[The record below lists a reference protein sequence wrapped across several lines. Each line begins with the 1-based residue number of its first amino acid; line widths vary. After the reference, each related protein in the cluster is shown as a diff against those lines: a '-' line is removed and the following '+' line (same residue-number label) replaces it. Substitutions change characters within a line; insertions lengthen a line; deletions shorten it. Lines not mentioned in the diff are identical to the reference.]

1 MGAQGPACHPSLV
14 KGTGRHATSRP
25 QEPACL
31 PLRHNPRLPCRAGA
45 ATRGPMLRSATFW
58 IVLGIAGLVAADLT
72 RNDGAALTFL
82 GRELLA
88 LIGWIAFWR

>member
-1 MGAQGPACHPSLV
+1 
-14 KGTGRHATSRP
+14 
-25 QEPACL
+25 
-31 PLRHNPRLPCRAGA
+31 
-45 ATRGPMLRSATFW
+45 MLRSATFW